1 MSSILKVDTIQNTGG
16 TTGLTID
23 SAGRVLTSVRPAFM
37 VALSSSYSHTNG
49 NIIQYNTTSGTGGF
63 NSGNHFDT
71 SNYKFVV
78 PVDGLYQFHASIIIG
93 PSGEYSR
100 SVNVRLFINNS
111 QLDARYGA
119 RTNFDAAASGGS
131 SYMGMRGL
139 WIVNLTAA
147 QEITWKASWETDGTL
162 DASEQLFYHGSYCW
176 GMLVG

>member
-23 SAGRVLTSVRPAFM
+23 SSGRVLTSVRPAFM
-37 VALSSSYSHTNG
+37 VGISSQYSHTSG
-49 NIIQYNTTSGTGGF
+49 NVIQYDTTSGTGGF

-78 PVDGLYQFHASIIIG
+78 PVDGLYQFHASLMIG
-93 PSGEYSR
+93 PTGEYSR
-100 SVNVRLFINNS
+100 SVNVRLNINNS

-119 RTNFDAAASGGS
+119 RTNMDGDRTGGS
-131 SYMGMRGL
+131 SYMGLRGL
-139 WIVNLTAA
+139 WLVNLTAA

-162 DASEQLFYHGSYCW
+162 DASENLHLHGAYCW